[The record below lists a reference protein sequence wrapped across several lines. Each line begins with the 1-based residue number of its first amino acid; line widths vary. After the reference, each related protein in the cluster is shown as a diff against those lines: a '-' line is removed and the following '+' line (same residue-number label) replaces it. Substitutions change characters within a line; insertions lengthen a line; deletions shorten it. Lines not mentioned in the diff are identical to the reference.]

1 MMTEMQPTETNY
13 DVDAWGMTRT
23 TREELRLE
31 DKDAWKHVVGL
42 LLTIV
47 AIGLVLAVLTV
58 WLSGLL
64 G

>member
-1 MMTEMQPTETNY
+1 MANPLQTETHD
-13 DVDAWGMTRT
+13 DVDAWGMNAA
-23 TREELRLE
+23 TREELRRD

-47 AIGLVLAVLTV
+47 SIGLVLAVLTV
-58 WLSGLL
+58 WLNGIL

>member
-1 MMTEMQPTETNY
+1 MANTPQTEPHD
-13 DVDAWGMTRT
+13 DVDAWGMTAA

-47 AIGLVLAVLTV
+47 SIGLVLAVLTV
-58 WLSGLL
+58 WLSS
-64 G
+64 

>member
-1 MMTEMQPTETNY
+1 MADTQHTETND
-13 DVDAWGMTRT
+13 DVDAWGMTRA

-31 DKDAWKHVVGL
+31 DKDAWKNVVGL
-42 LLTIV
+42 LLAIV
-47 AIGLVLAVLTV
+47 SIGLVLAVLTV